1 MPIRLKLQDYCGL
14 CALNS
19 EALNYRK
26 HEENILQLEICQ
38 IS

>member
-14 CALNS
+14 RARNS
-19 EALNYRK
+19 EALNYK
-26 HEENILQLEICQ
+26 KQEENILQLEICQ